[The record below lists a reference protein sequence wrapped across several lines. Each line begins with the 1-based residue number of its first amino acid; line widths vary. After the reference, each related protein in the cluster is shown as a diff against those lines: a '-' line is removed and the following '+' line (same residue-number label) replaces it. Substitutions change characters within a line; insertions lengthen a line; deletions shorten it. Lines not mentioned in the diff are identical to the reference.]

1 MKLSLSRYYLLVLK
15 IIISMNCLCND
26 SEVLDITFISQ
37 LKQQLGCHPQS
48 HLLIRVGR
56 FPTITRHTYAQ
67 WRVRQWNCL
76 NGLVWCQRLSQ
87 DQQRCP
93 RLFLPNIDSSPVIHS
108 GQKLNSTC
116 DLQQHEKLDIFDTK
130 NSMRIYKG
138 VCVALCGWQI
148 FSSNFN
154 GQAWCLF
161 LTPRQNPTQ
170 AINCK

>member
-1 MKLSLSRYYLLVLK
+1 MALRILSEPS
-15 IIISMNCLCND
+15 CLCNEWFCWRID
-26 SEVLDITFISQ
+26 QINLQ
-37 LKQQLGCHPQS
+37 LENDKIWFENGCHPRS

-56 FPTITRHTYAQ
+56 FTTITRHTYAQ

-76 NGLVWCQRLSQ
+76 DGLVWCQRLSQ

-154 GQAWCLF
+154 GQA
-161 LTPRQNPTQ
+161 
-170 AINCK
+170 